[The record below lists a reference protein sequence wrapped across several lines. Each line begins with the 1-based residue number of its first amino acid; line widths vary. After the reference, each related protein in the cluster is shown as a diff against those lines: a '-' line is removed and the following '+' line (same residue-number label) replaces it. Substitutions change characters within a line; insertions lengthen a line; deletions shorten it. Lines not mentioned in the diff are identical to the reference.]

1 MRAIPLLSV
10 ALLAS
15 TSLLC
20 VAEAS
25 AQPTA
30 TGFALDQFSP
40 SERGSEWFAEDSL
53 DLRGDPGAAIGIV
66 GELGIRPL
74 VIYNPDGST
83 QSIPVHQQ
91 LVLHPGASVTLFGR
105 LRLGLDVPVAVYQ
118 GGTSGS
124 IDGVSYPAVTSG
136 GVGDLRIGAD
146 VRLFGTYGDPFT
158 LAAGAQLFVP
168 SGNSA
173 EYLGD
178 NSFHAVLPRVL
189 VAGQIGWFEYAA
201 HLGFHYRG
209 LDTTIA
215 GASVGSDVLFGVS
228 GGVRALDGK
237 LVVGP
242 ELYGST
248 GVTGSVFAA
257 QTTPVELLLG
267 GHYLIG
273 SSVRVGA
280 GVAPG
285 LTRAYGEPAVRYLA
299 SVEWVSSPA
308 TAPPP
313 DRDHDGV
320 LDADDACPDVPG
332 VRTDDPTTN
341 GCPPDRDHD
350 GILDADDACP
360 DVPGVRTDDPRT
372 NGCPPDRDHD
382 GIPDADDACPDVPGV
397 KTDDPKTNGCPPDRD
412 HDGVLDADDACP
424 DVPGVKTSDPKT
436 NGCPPDPDRDKD
448 GIPNEQDACPDAAG
462 PPNKDPKKN
471 GCPAAA
477 VVGKQIVI
485 VDQVKFATGSAAIL
499 PVSNA
504 ILNAVL
510 DVLNQH
516 PEIKHLRVEG
526 HTDNVGAAAMNKGLS
541 SRRAASVATWL
552 IQHGVDPGR
561 MSSEGFGMERPIDS
575 NATPEGRQNNRRVEF
590 HIDDEAAK

>member
-1 MRAIPLLSV
+1 MRAIPLLSI
-10 ALLAS
+10 ALLTS

-118 GGTSGS
+118 AGTSGS

-248 GVTGSVFAA
+248 GVTGSVFAT

-280 GVAPG
+280 GIAPG

-299 SVEWVSSPA
+299 SVEWVSSPP
-308 TAPPP
+308 TAP
-313 DRDHDGV
+313 
-320 LDADDACPDVPG
+320 
-332 VRTDDPTTN
+332 
-341 GCPPDRDHD
+341 PPDRDHD

-360 DVPGVRTDDPRT
+360 DVPGVR
-372 NGCPPDRDHD
+372 
-382 GIPDADDACPDVPGV
+382 
-397 KTDDPKTNGCPPDRD
+397 TDDPKTNGCPPDRD

-541 SRRAASVATWL
+541 SRRAASVAKWL
-552 IQHGVDPGR
+552 IQHGVDAGR